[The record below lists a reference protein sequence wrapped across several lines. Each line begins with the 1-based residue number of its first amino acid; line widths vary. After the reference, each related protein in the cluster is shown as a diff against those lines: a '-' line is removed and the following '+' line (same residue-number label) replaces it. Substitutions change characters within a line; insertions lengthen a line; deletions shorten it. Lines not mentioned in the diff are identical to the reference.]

1 MPVRLISGN
10 TEKLIGLQGERF
22 VFVEHSSPNSPFN
35 QAALDWAHSIA
46 ANLRRGYLIA
56 IDYGH
61 WGDEFQRDIQV
72 RAQHRQLDSPFDQI
86 GHADITMH
94 VDWTSIIRRAEA
106 DGLRLA
112 GFADQHHFLT
122 GVISTW
128 PNLLQTRSSNS
139 TALSRRVQT
148 ADADRKTKRA
158 LQTLLHPEMLG
169 RAFQAIA
176 LAKNVDSGA
185 PQLAGFKFAR
195 EPRAAL
201 GLKKPNQ

>member
-1 MPVRLISGN
+1 
-10 TEKLIGLQGERF
+10 
-22 VFVEHSSPNSPFN
+22 VFVEHSSANSPFN
-35 QAALDWAHSIA
+35 QAVLDWAHSIA
-46 ANLRRGYLIA
+46 ANLRRGYVIA

-94 VDWTSIIRRAEA
+94 VDWPSIIRRAEA
-106 DGLRLA
+106 DGLRLT

-128 PNLLQTRSSNS
+128 PDLLQTRSSNS

-201 GLKKPNQ
+201 GLGNPN